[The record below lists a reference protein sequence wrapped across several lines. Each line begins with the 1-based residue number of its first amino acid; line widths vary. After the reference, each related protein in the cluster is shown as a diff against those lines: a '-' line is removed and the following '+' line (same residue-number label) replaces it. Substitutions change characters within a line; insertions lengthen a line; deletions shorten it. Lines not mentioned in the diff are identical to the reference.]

1 MLRRMSAAP
10 LTPTRFDYDDAARA
24 LVIEWSDGAVHRIP
38 FTVLRQACPC
48 AVCLGE
54 MGRPGR
60 FAGKPELDP
69 GEDELAD
76 ISLVGLYGLNTVWG
90 DGHSTGIYTFETLR
104 DLGEMPAG

>member
-1 MLRRMSAAP
+1 MSAAP
-10 LTPTRFDYDDAARA
+10 LTPTSFAYDDAARA

-38 FTVLRQACPC
+38 FDLLRRACPC

-60 FAGKPELDP
+60 FAVKPQLDA

-76 ISLVGLYGLNTVWG
+76 ISLVGLYGLSTLWA

-104 DLGEMPAG
+104 ELGDQATG